1 VRTGER
7 ILLQDLGRFLGCRI
21 GALRKLANKMGVF
34 HKGAVHREPAWVT
47 AHGARRLIADIRAQ
61 QQRAYERGRRV
72 HEENAY
78 LRAYQRKRLA
88 FSRAGTDAEL
98 QRTSVTQR

>member
-1 VRTGER
+1 
-7 ILLQDLGRFLGCRI
+7 
-21 GALRKLANKMGVF
+21 MGVF
-34 HKGAVHREPAWVT
+34 HKGAVCREPAWVT
-47 AHGARRLIADIRAQ
+47 PHGARRLIADVRAQ
-61 QQRAYERGRRV
+61 QQRSYERGRRV

-78 LRAYQRKRLA
+78 IREMRRKKLA